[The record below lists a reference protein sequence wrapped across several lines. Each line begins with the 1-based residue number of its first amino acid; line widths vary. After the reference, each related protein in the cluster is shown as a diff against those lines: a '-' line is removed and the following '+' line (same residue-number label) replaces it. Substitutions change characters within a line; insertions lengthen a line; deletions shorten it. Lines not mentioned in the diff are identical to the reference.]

1 MSIKKITLSFGF
13 VLVVVAL
20 GGTGYKYTQRGVVSV
35 QTGQVEIQNLVQ
47 VVTASGEIAPRN
59 YINIGANNAGR
70 ITDLYVSEGDQVQAG
85 QKLAKLE
92 TVQPAAEVAAQE
104 ASLQLFRAELVA
116 RETAITA
123 NTAKQL
129 AQEASLRRI
138 KAELQRVR
146 SDHERIG
153 ELLEEKLISRQDYDR
168 SRAEFDS
175 AVASVEESRAR
186 RDELHA
192 QRNQLIAQEQ
202 AAARR
207 VDQADAQLRRSRD
220 VLAKHYSVAPLAGI
234 VTNLP
239 VRVGETVVPGIQNSA
254 ASLIMTIADMSII
267 TAEIKVDET
276 DIVNVELNQV
286 AEVQIDAFSDA
297 RFIGRVIEIGNTALL
312 RSTGLTTSQT
322 VNTSQEAKDFKV
334 VVALD
339 HPSVEIRPGM
349 SCTARI
355 TTATRQGVLTLP
367 IQALTVRPAN
377 VLSETK
383 SFDDVKR
390 GGVLQNSEPAVEGV
404 FVVQDNRVVFEA
416 ISTGITGA
424 THIEVTH
431 GLDVNQEIVTGSYK
445 VLRTLTNRT
454 RVRVENDKNPS
465 SWWNR

>member
-168 SRAEFDS
+168 SRAEFES

-276 DIVNVELNQV
+276 
-286 AEVQIDAFSDA
+286 
-297 RFIGRVIEIGNTALL
+297 
-312 RSTGLTTSQT
+312 
-322 VNTSQEAKDFKV
+322 
-334 VVALD
+334 
-339 HPSVEIRPGM
+339 
-349 SCTARI
+349 
-355 TTATRQGVLTLP
+355 
-367 IQALTVRPAN
+367 
-377 VLSETK
+377 LS
-383 SFDDVKR
+383 
-390 GGVLQNSEPAVEGV
+390 L
-404 FVVQDNRVVFEA
+404 
-416 ISTGITGA
+416 I
-424 THIEVTH
+424 HI
-431 GLDVNQEIVTGSYK
+431 
-445 VLRTLTNRT
+445 
-454 RVRVENDKNPS
+454 
-465 SWWNR
+465 

>member
-1 MSIKKITLSFGF
+1 MKKSALSFGAT
-13 VLVVVAL
+13 LVIVAL
-20 GGTGYKYTQRGVVSV
+20 GGMGYKYAQRGVVSV
-35 QTGQVEIQNLVQ
+35 QTGQVERKDLAQ

-59 YINIGANNAGR
+59 YVNIGANNAGR
-70 ITDLYVSEGDQVQAG
+70 ITDLYVSEGDEVKPG

-116 RETAITA
+116 RKTAITA

-129 AQEASLRRI
+129 AQDASLRRI
-138 KAELQRVR
+138 NAELHRVR

-168 SRAEFDS
+168 SRAEFES

-186 RDELHA
+186 IEELQA

-207 VDQADAQLRRSRD
+207 VDQADAQLRRLRD

-239 VRVGETVVPGIQNSA
+239 VRAGETVVPGIQNSA

-286 AEVQIDAFSDA
+286 AEVQIDALSNT
-297 RFIGRVIEIGNTALL
+297 RFTGRVIEIGNTALL

-334 VVALD
+334 IVALD

-355 TTATRQGVLTLP
+355 TTATRQEVLTLP
-367 IQALTVRPAN
+367 IQALTVRPAS
-377 VLSETK
+377 VLSK
-383 SFDDVKR
+383 DNSFDDAQKGRVS
-390 GGVLQNSEPAVEGV
+390 QNGESEVEGV
-404 FVVQDNRVVFEA
+404 FVIQNNRVIFEA

-424 THIEVTH
+424 THIEVTR
-431 GLDVNQEIVTGSYK
+431 GLNVNQEIVTGSYK
-445 VLRTLTNRT
+445 VLRTLTDRA
-454 RVRVENDKNPS
+454 RVRVENNEESS
-465 SWWNR
+465 SWWKR